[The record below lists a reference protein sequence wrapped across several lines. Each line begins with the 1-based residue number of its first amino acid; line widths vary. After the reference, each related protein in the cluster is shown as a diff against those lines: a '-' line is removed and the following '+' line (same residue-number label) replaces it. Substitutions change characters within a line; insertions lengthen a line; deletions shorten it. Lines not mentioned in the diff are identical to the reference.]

1 MEKLVQIGNK
11 LREWAGRYFTEDKE
25 HRPMTA
31 KEKWLIFLL
40 AGLLLML
47 LFWPG
52 SKSERTDDSST
63 GIFQSLTGKEA
74 SDSGESSD
82 STEGAA
88 QTAQGYSVV
97 TGNEEDYAEYLSKK
111 LTAYLSQMAGAGEVE
126 AWVTLKSGEQEVLY
140 EEKSS
145 QSTSLSEADSQG
157 GTREETTED
166 VTRTVI
172 YGADGNPYVVQT
184 TLPEVQGVLVM
195 AEGGDDSSVRLDI
208 VEAVQVLFDLDAHK
222 IKVVKKKVEE

>member
-1 MEKLVQIGNK
+1 
-11 LREWAGRYFTEDKE
+11 
-25 HRPMTA
+25 MTQ

-40 AGLLLML
+40 AGLLFALV
-47 LFWPG
+47 FWPQ
-52 SKSERTDDSST
+52 SKTDGTDDSAT
-63 GIFQSLTGKEA
+63 DFFQSLNGESGQENEEDLDAASNEA
-74 SDSGESSD
+74 EADSGCLIL
-82 STEGAA
+82 
-88 QTAQGYSVV
+88 
-97 TGNEEDYAEYLSKK
+97 TGDEEDYAQYLSQK
-111 LTAYLSQMAGAGEVE
+111 LTAYLKQMDGAGEVE

-145 QSTSLSEADSQG
+145 QTTSLSEADSQG

-184 TLPEVQGVLVM
+184 TLPEVQGVLVL
-195 AEGGDDSSVRLDI
+195 AEGGDNSTVRLDI
-208 VEAVQVLFDLDAHK
+208 VEAVQVLFGLDAHK

>member
-1 MEKLVQIGNK
+1 
-11 LREWAGRYFTEDKE
+11 
-25 HRPMTA
+25 MTA

-40 AGLLLML
+40 AGLLLAL
-47 LFWPG
+47 VFWPTSGKKNTDGG
-52 SKSERTDDSST
+52 SA
-63 GIFQSLTGKEA
+63 GIFQSLNGEA
-74 SDSGESSD
+74 EKNSEINSDETSDVAEGSG
-82 STEGAA
+82 G
-88 QTAQGYSVV
+88 GLMV
-97 TGNEEDYAEYLSKK
+97 TGDEEDYADYLSQK
-111 LTAYLSQMAGAGEVE
+111 LTAYLKQMDGAGEVE

-145 QSTSLSEADSQG
+145 QTSSLSEADSQG

-172 YGADGNPYVVQT
+172 FGADGNPYVVQT
-184 TLPEVQGVLVM
+184 TLPEVQGVLVL
-195 AEGGDDSSVRLDI
+195 AEGGDDGAVRLDI

>member
-1 MEKLVQIGNK
+1 MVEMLVQIRNKIREAVGRHFAGNK
-11 LREWAGRYFTEDKE
+11 EQK
-25 HRPMTA
+25 PMTQ

-40 AGLLLML
+40 AGLLLAL
-47 LFWPG
+47 IFWPQ
-52 SKSERTDDSST
+52 SKKEGTGESGT
-63 GIFQSLTGKEA
+63 GIIQSL
-74 SDSGESSD
+74 SGESGEEAEDTS
-82 STEGAA
+82 A
-88 QTAQGYSVV
+88 QTFDMAADSGYFVV
-97 TGNEEDYAEYLSKK
+97 TGDEEDYAEYLSRK
-111 LTAYLSQMAGAGEVE
+111 LTAYLEQMDGAGQVE

-145 QSTSLSEADSQG
+145 QKTSLSEADSQG

-172 YGADGNPYVVQT
+172 FGADGNPYVVQT
-184 TLPEVQGVLVM
+184 SLPEVQGVLVL
-195 AEGGDDSSVRLDI
+195 AEGGDDSTVRLDI